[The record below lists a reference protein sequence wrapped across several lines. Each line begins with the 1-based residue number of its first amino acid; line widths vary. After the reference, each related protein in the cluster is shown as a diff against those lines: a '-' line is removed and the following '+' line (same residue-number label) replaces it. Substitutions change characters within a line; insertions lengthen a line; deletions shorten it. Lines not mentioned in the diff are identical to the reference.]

1 MKMHLD
7 IQVVLDSQVEV
18 VALNGFLTAAV
29 NLSYEEIE
37 IYVVAVDSI
46 LFGVE
51 CTMTVLNR
59 GLVTRPLYE

>member
-1 MKMHLD
+1 MRVWDSVKMHLD

-46 LFGVE
+46 LLE
-51 CTMTVLNR
+51 WNA
-59 GLVTRPLYE
+59 P